1 MLPWQS
7 VQNRALVA
15 AGWGAAGLGF
25 TIPVS
30 SLLDGILLVAVLGAW
45 AISGFPAR
53 LPQVCRESGPVL
65 LLPAF
70 FALLALGTL
79 HGVAPFGER
88 AKHLWKYNDF
98 LLPLV
103 FVPIFLNP
111 EVRQRAL
118 WGFAAGMT
126 LTLVLSLLLATG
138 LIPQVPWHHGYLGNA
153 TVFKHHLT
161 HNIMMAFAALL
172 FAAMALRQQTAWRG
186 YGLGVLSCLAVA
198 DVFLFVQGR
207 TGQVI
212 LCALLLFWCGHHFGL
227 RGFAVGL
234 AAVAPLV
241 AVLYAFSPP
250 FQGHVELTLSELER
264 SQVEK
269 VAPVTSSIGTRMD
282 WYRHTAGLIAAHP
295 VVGVGTGSFA
305 RAYADF
311 VTDPGAVKPAHPHNQ
326 YLLTTAELGV
336 AGALMLVGLFTLL
349 WLTFRRAGGVLYGEL
364 GQGIVI
370 TMAIGCAFNSL
381 LVDHT
386 EGLFFS
392 WMVSMALASQSP
404 TSMGHT

>member
-1 MLPWQS
+1 MSPWQS
-7 VQNRALVA
+7 IQNRSLVVT
-15 AGWGAAGLGF
+15 GWAAAGLGF
-25 TIPVS
+25 SLPVS
-30 SLLDGILLVAVLGAW
+30 SLLDGILLVAVLVAW
-45 AISGFPAR
+45 AISGSPAR
-53 LPQVCRESGPVL
+53 LPQQFRESGPVL

-88 AKHLWKYNDF
+88 VKHLWKYNDF

-118 WGFAAGMT
+118 WGFGAGMT
-126 LTLVLSLLLATG
+126 LTLVLSLLLGIG
-138 LIPQVPWHHGYLGNA
+138 LIPQVPWHHGYQGYA

-172 FAAMALRQQTAWRG
+172 FAATALRQQASWRR
-186 YGLGVLSCLAVA
+186 YGLGALSCLAVA

-207 TGQVI
+207 TGQVV
-212 LCALLLFWCGHHFGL
+212 LCALLFFWCGHHFGL
-227 RGFAVGL
+227 RGFAAGL

-241 AVLYAFSPP
+241 TVVYVFSPA
-250 FQGHVELTLSELER
+250 FHGRVELTVSELEQ
-264 SQVEK
+264 SQVETA
-269 VAPVTSSIGTRMD
+269 APFSSSVGLRMD

-295 VVGVGTGSFA
+295 VVGVGTGSFP

-311 VTDPGAVKPAHPHNQ
+311 VTDAGAVKPTHPHNQ
-326 YLLTTAELGV
+326 YLLTAAELGV
-336 AGALMLVGLFTLL
+336 AGALVLVGLFTLL
-349 WLTFRRAGGVLYGEL
+349 WLILRRERGLLYCEL
-364 GQGIVI
+364 GQGVVI
-370 TMAIGCAFNSL
+370 AIAIGCAFNSL

-404 TSMGHT
+404 TSLGHT